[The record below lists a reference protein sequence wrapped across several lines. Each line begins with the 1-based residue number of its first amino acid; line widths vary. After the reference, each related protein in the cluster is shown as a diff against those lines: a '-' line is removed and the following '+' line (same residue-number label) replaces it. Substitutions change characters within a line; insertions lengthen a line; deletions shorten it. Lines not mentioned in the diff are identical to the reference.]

1 MKILLASPR
10 GFCAGVNRA
19 ITSLHQAVERYGA
32 PFYVFHEIVHNT
44 WVVKEFQDLGVHFV
58 NSVEDVPDGAHL
70 MFSAH
75 GVSPHVRDLCAQKGL
90 RIIDATCPL
99 VTRIHT
105 QAARLAEAGFQ
116 IILIGH
122 AGHDEIVGIVEEAP
136 EATHVLCSVEEAESV
151 QILPDKP
158 VAYLTQ
164 TTLSIT
170 EAERI
175 VSVLTRRFPEI
186 VKPQV
191 SCICFA
197 TQNRQQAIRELA
209 HEANVVLIVG
219 SPTSSNSKRLRELAT
234 MQNVPAFLVDGPE
247 DVDLTWFTP
256 DQTILISAGASAP
269 ETVVQ
274 KVLAKLQNSFHAEIE
289 YREVCRETLQ
299 FRLPVI

>member
-1 MKILLASPR
+1 
-10 GFCAGVNRA
+10 V
-19 ITSLHQAVERYGA
+19 
-32 PFYVFHEIVHNT
+32 
-44 WVVKEFQDLGVHFV
+44 D
-58 NSVEDVPDGAHL
+58 DVPDGAHL

-75 GVSPHVRDLCAQKGL
+75 GVSPHVRECCARKRLQV
-90 RIIDATCPL
+90 IDATCPL

-136 EATHVLCSVEEAESV
+136 DATHVLCSVEEAESV
-151 QILPDKP
+151 QLLPDKP

-197 TQNRQQAIRELA
+197 TQNRQQ
-209 HEANVVLIVG
+209 
-219 SPTSSNSKRLRELAT
+219 TSSNSQRLRELAT
-234 MQNVPAFLVDGPE
+234 RQNVPAFLVDGPE

-269 ETVVQ
+269 EMVVQ
-274 KVLAKLQNSFHAEIE
+274 KVLTKLQNAFQAEIE
-289 YREVCRETLQ
+289 HREVCLETLQ
-299 FRLPVI
+299 FRLPEI

>member
-44 WVVKEFQDLGVHFV
+44 WVVKEFQDRGVHFV

-75 GVSPHVRDLCAQKGL
+75 GVSPHVRECCARKRLQV
-90 RIIDATCPL
+90 IDATCPL

-151 QILPDKP
+151 QLLPDKP

-197 TQNRQQAIRELA
+197 TQNRQQAILELA
-209 HEANVVLIVG
+209 HETDAVLIVG
-219 SPTSSNSKRLRELAT
+219 SPTSSNSQRLRELAT
-234 MQNVPAFLVDGPE
+234 RQNVPAFLVDGPE

-274 KVLAKLQNSFHAEIE
+274 KVLTKLQSAFQAEIE
-289 YREVCRETLQ
+289 HREVCRETLQ
-299 FRLPVI
+299 FRLPEI

>member
-19 ITSLHQAVERYGA
+19 ITALHEAVERYGA

-44 WVVKEFQDLGVHFV
+44 WVVREFQNLGVRFV
-58 NSVEDVPDGAHL
+58 SSIDDVPDGAHL

-75 GVSPHVRDLCAQKGL
+75 GVSPRVRELCAKKHL
-90 RIIDATCPL
+90 HVIDATCPL

-105 QAARLAEAGFQ
+105 QAVRLAEAGFQ

-136 EATHVLCSVEEAESV
+136 NAIQVLCSVEEAETV
-151 QILPDKP
+151 QINPEKP
-158 VAYLTQ
+158 MAYLTQ
-164 TTLSIT
+164 TTLSVV
-170 EAERI
+170 ESERI

-186 VKPQV
+186 VKPQA

-209 HEANVVLIVG
+209 HEADVVLIVG

-234 MQNVPAFLVDGPE
+234 QQNVPAYLVDGPD
-247 DVDLTWFTP
+247 DVAPEWFTP
-256 DQTILISAGASAP
+256 DQTLLVSAGASAP

-274 KVLAKLQNSFHAEIE
+274 EVLVKLQKEFNATTEC
-289 YREVCRETLQ
+289 REVSRETLR
-299 FRLPVI
+299 FRLPMI